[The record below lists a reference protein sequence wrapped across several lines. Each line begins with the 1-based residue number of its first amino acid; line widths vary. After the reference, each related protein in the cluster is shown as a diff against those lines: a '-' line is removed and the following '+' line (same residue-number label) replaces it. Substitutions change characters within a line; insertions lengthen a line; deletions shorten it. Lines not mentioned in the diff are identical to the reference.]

1 MNTVQYDFD
10 MNNSSNFITLTSG
23 LLLLMNINQLKVE
36 RPYQISM
43 SGLQMW
49 KNFIESKRHKESA

>member
-1 MNTVQYDFD
+1 